1 MWTAI
6 GDAVPAKVH
15 LTHQVVVADL
25 LHYRMEMLLGRA
37 PKKPEVMA
45 CDGSTQYRLFADR
58 LVTAAAAPPE
68 LGLARMIDP
77 SWLLARAE
85 LTVHGWTEF
94 AGRRVLRLTAEPLP
108 SDVPDAVFLFPHV
121 ELLLDEEF
129 GVLLRLT
136 AFQDTLPDE
145 AQDNSQVKAQNKP
158 QDTPKNKPQDESHEK
173 SQDKAEGKSHDELHD
188 PAPAPERFP
197 VARVELRELSPADPA
212 PAEFRLEPPANGH
225 TVTDKGGLLGES
237 TLPAPL
243 KAAAEVA
250 ATLAGGAVMLAG
262 ILGRLI
268 GGSLASWEVV
278 QFGP

>member
-1 MWTAI
+1 
-6 GDAVPAKVH
+6 VH
-15 LTHQVVVADL
+15 LTHRVVVADL
-25 LHYRMEMLLGRA
+25 LHYRMETLLGRA
-37 PKKPEVMA
+37 PKKPGIMA

-85 LTVHGWTEF
+85 LTVHGWTEL
-94 AGRRVLRLTAEPLP
+94 AGRRVLRLTAEPLR
-108 SDVPDAVFLFPHV
+108 SDVPDAAFLFPHV

-136 AFQDTLPDE
+136 AFQDTFPAE
-145 AQDNSQVKAQNKP
+145 AHDKSGVKSHDNSQVKTQINSQIKTQSKDQSP
-158 QDTPKNKPQDESHEK
+158 V
-173 SQDKAEGKSHDELHD
+173 QDKADDRSHDELHD
-188 PAPAPERFP
+188 PAPVPERIP
-197 VARVELRELSPADPA
+197 VARVELRELSAADPA

-225 TVTDKGGLLGES
+225 TVTDRGGPLGES

-243 KAAAEVA
+243 KAAAEAA

-262 ILGRLI
+262 ILGRNRKP
-268 GGSLASWEVV
+268 
-278 QFGP
+278 QDPQDPQ